1 MQYLIDENFN
11 YKKYS
16 GSSVLIVGGGP
27 STNEVKW
34 ENIKADFVWTC
45 NDFYLNKKTLSTKF
59 DLVALGNL
67 VNFNNEALLEYLTIN
82 TECNILFELE
92 YLYNQTL
99 TENQSF
105 LERFKGRYYFGRND
119 KEYASLVGPPAR
131 LMMLAANVGVSEI
144 YYVGVDGFDP
154 DMKNRH
160 AFTKEPGLRE
170 GAVKN
175 KYQMYYEGITGFLVR
190 IAQDF
195 KDITFYNLG
204 EMSQSHN
211 IPSFVSKNINPL
223 PDHIKQLL

>member
-45 NDFYLNKKTLSTKF
+45 NDFYLNEKTLSTKF

>member
-45 NDFYLNKKTLSTKF
+45 NDFYLNEKALSTKF

-67 VNFNNEALLEYLTIN
+67 VNFNNEALLEYLTAN
-82 TECNILFELE
+82 TKCNILFELE

-195 KDITFYNLG
+195 KDVTFYNLG

>member
-34 ENIKADFVWTC
+34 KNIKADFVWTC
-45 NDFYLNKKTLSTKF
+45 NDFYLNEKTLSTKF

-67 VNFNNEALLEYLTIN
+67 VNFNNEALLEYLTVN

-190 IAQDF
+190 IAEDF
-195 KDITFYNLG
+195 KDVTFYNLG

>member
-45 NDFYLNKKTLSTKF
+45 NDFYLNEKALSTKF

-67 VNFNNEALLEYLTIN
+67 VNFNNEALLEYLTAN

-175 KYQMYYEGITGFLVR
+175 KYQMYYEGITGFLIR

-195 KDITFYNLG
+195 KDVTFYNLG